1 MRITAK
7 ADYAV
12 RAAAELAAA
21 EGEQAPMKGEEL
33 ARRQSIPKNFLE
45 NILTDLRRSGL
56 VSSRRGADGGYQ
68 LARPPQEIDVATVIR
83 ATDGPLAGVRGRR
96 PEEVSYE
103 GAAKNLQDVW
113 IAVRV
118 SLRQV
123 LEAVTLADI
132 ASGDLPDIIR
142 ERSQAPGAWSR
153 R

>member
-1 MRITAK
+1 MQISAR
-7 ADYAV
+7 ADYAL
-12 RAAAELAAA
+12 RALLTLAASD
-21 EGEQAPMKGEEL
+21 GGLVKGETL
-33 ARRQSIPKNFLE
+33 ASAQDLPLRFLE

-56 VSSRRGADGGYQ
+56 VTSRRGAEGGYQ
-68 LARPPQEIDVATVIR
+68 LARPAAEIDVATVIR
-83 ATDGPLAGVRGRR
+83 ATDGPLAGIRGRR
-96 PEEVSYE
+96 PEEVTYD

-132 ASGDLPDIIR
+132 ASGELPEIVR
-142 ERSQAPGAWSR
+142 ERGRAPGAWSR